1 MTIQLFQNVIDA
13 ISVGCLYALYALSI
27 AMIFGVARVVN
38 FANGELMTVAG
49 YGLLLTSWLGGLPAV
64 LVSLCASVA
73 LALAMERF
81 AFRRIID
88 APVPTLMVMSLG
100 VSLLIQNFI
109 LIVFGSRPQ
118 GVVFGAALGQPIH
131 LGPLRIAALD
141 VVTILT
147 LAVLGGGLL
156 FLLRRTSIGIQL
168 RAAAEDFQ
176 MARLVGV
183 RANRVVALSFA
194 ISGLM
199 AAAAGIILAIQVGTA
214 SYTLGTQAVILGFIA
229 TVLGGMGSIAGAA
242 LGGFILGFATVMAQL
257 LLPADVSPFRDA
269 FVFAGVILV
278 LLFRPQGLFVAFGRR
293 ERA

>member
-1 MTIQLFQNVIDA
+1 LTQFLQNLIDA
-13 ISVGCLYALYALSI
+13 TSLGCLYALYSLSI

-38 FANGELMTVAG
+38 FANGELMTLAG
-49 YGLLLTSWLGGLPAV
+49 YGLLLTGFAGSLPA
-64 LVSLCASVA
+64 LAVSIGGVVVV
-73 LALAMERF
+73 ALAMERF

-88 APVPTLMVMSLG
+88 APVPTLMVMSLA

-118 GVVFGAALGQPIH
+118 GIVFGAVLSQPLLLAGLRIPALD
-131 LGPLRIAALD
+131 LATIAAL
-141 VVTILT
+141 
-147 LAVLGGGLL
+147 VLFGGGLML
-156 FLLRRTSIGIQL
+156 VLRKTSAGIQL

-194 ISGLM
+194 ISGAM
-199 AAAAGIILAIQVGTA
+199 AAAAGIILTIQIGTA
-214 SYTLGTQAVILGFIA
+214 SYTLGAQAVILGFIA
-229 TVLGGMGSIAGAA
+229 TVLGGLGSIGGAA
-242 LGGFILGFATVMAQL
+242 LGGFILGFATVLAQL
-257 LLPADVSPFRDA
+257 LLPPQVSAFRDA
-269 FVFAGVILV
+269 FVFAGVIVV